1 MKNRKVKGFTLIELI
16 VVIAIIAVLAAILI
30 PNLMGWVGKSSLRT
44 ANANAKAVATNS
56 STILAELE
64 SQGVYLKVSKGSTVD
79 SGVLT
84 TAELT
89 FDGEVD
95 VNGTDTKYTQALFQK
110 DVEEAAGLQKGS
122 RWIVKF
128 DDKGSVVAAAYS
140 KDNGNSYIGAW
151 PVESVEKNEFD
162 SLAEAVAAEE
172 KKD

>member
-30 PNLMGWVGKSSLRT
+30 PNLMNWVGKSSLRT
-44 ANANAKAVATNS
+44 ANTNAKAVATNS
-56 STILAELE
+56 ATILAELE
-64 SQGVYLKVSKGSTVD
+64 SQGIYLKVSKGSTVD

-89 FDGEVD
+89 FDGD
-95 VNGTDTKYTQALFQK
+95 VNGTDTKYSQAQFQK

-128 DDKGSVVAAAYS
+128 DDKGNVVAAAYS

-162 SLAEAVAAEE
+162 SLAEAVAAAEE
-172 KKD
+172 E